1 MTTVIEL
8 LQEVRRLISIVIEIG
23 RILCPRHCQRQSLR
37 NAVIACGGCFKSL
50 MFKTTSI
57 LCPRAYTSTAHV
69 TKIQIEPLL
78 HTLTISQ
85 VPEGACMPMRF
96 DPIASDPKLALE
108 HGRYPRANN
117 RL

>member
-78 HTLTISQ
+78 HTLTCPYAHHMVTGPKRSKR
-85 VPEGACMPMRF
+85 AMM
-96 DPIASDPKLALE
+96 SDALE
-108 HGRYPRANN
+108 Y
-117 RL
+117 